1 MNITVKNIP
10 DKVYRTVKKLA
21 EKEGRSLNAQIIRAL
36 QAEAVEAERLE
47 RMRNSLDALKRFS
60 ASLPLL
66 DDSAPLIRKDR
77 MR

>member
-36 QAEAVEAERLE
+36 QAEAVEAERME
-47 RMRNSLDALKRFS
+47 RMGSSLDALKRFS